1 MLLSSEQL
9 TKLATALGGLPV
21 LGCRSGSPAARAG
34 IRYGDVV
41 LAVNGVPTPDWAT
54 YVEAR
59 QQCARDMKVAI
70 FRWGIELSVDLHFE
84 ASPAQDTASWLE
96 YLAGSDDDD
105 DHSDRPISKYAS

>member
-1 MLLSSEQL
+1 MWLSSEQL

-21 LGCRSGSPAARAG
+21 LGCRPGSPAARAG

-59 QQCARDMKVAI
+59 QQCALDMKVAI
-70 FRWGIELSVDLHFE
+70 FRAGIELTLDLHFE
-84 ASPAQDTASWLE
+84 ASPAQDAASWLE
-96 YLAGSDDDD
+96 SLARSGDDD